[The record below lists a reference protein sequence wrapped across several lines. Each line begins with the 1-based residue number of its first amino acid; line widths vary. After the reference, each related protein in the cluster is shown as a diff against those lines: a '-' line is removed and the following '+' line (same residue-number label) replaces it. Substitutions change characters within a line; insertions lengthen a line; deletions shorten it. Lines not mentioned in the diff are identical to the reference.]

1 MKNTVVRTLDFLE
14 LIFFIIA
21 HPAALA
27 FSGYTCISAGALPS
41 IFFIIR
47 ADVIFGVKAE
57 FNNNF
62 RKIKK

>member
-1 MKNTVVRTLDFLE
+1 VKNTVVRTLDFLK
-14 LIFFIIA
+14 LISFIIA
-21 HPAALA
+21 HPAALTL
-27 FSGYTCISAGALPS
+27 SGYTCISAGALPG

-47 ADVIFGVKAE
+47 AHVIFGVKAE